1 VNSPKPAATAASSRE
16 RIDRRDLLI
25 ELGTEEL
32 PPKALRA
39 LEQTFADGV
48 RTRLT
53 QAGLKFGAIESFAT
67 PRRLGLLV
75 RRLPVRQPDQ
85 TIKRRGPQVSHAF
98 DASGAA
104 TRAASGFAHSNGVAL
119 EALLR
124 ERDAKGVEYLSY
136 EGIRSGAPTASLIP
150 TLVQQSLDALPIP
163 KRMRWGAGEA
173 QFVRPVHWLVMLL
186 AGEVIPGEVLGIA
199 AGNVSY
205 GHRFLAPGPIRL
217 SRPAQYAKALLTR
230 GKVIAVFAERRQN
243 IRSQVEQLATSLDGR
258 AVITDALLDE
268 VTALVEWPVALAGH
282 FEARFLSLP
291 REVLIS
297 TLQDHQRY
305 FAVENHSGALLASF
319 ITIANIDS
327 PDPAVVRAGNE
338 RVVRPRLSDA
348 AFFWEQD
355 RRQPLAAR
363 GVGLDAVTFQAQL
376 GSQGAR
382 SARIAELARTIAAA
396 IGADVEATARASQLA
411 KCDLL
416 TAMVGEFPE
425 LQGIMGRYYALAD
438 GESPL
443 VADAIRD
450 HYLPRGAGDAL
461 PESAVA
467 DALAIAD
474 KLDILAGIFALGQK
488 PSGTRDPF
496 GLRRAAIGIL
506 RIAREH
512 RLDLNLGELI
522 ARAVRMQPLPQIETR
537 EASVAREVFDFV
549 MERLRAQYLERSVDS
564 GITTEMF
571 DAVLAAEPHSLPDFD
586 QRLHAMV
593 GFVASPE
600 GASLASAN
608 KRIANI
614 LRKSDLGR
622 PHVVSSDLLR
632 EDAERELHQM
642 LNGVRDTAM
651 KALGTRDYTLGLKVL
666 SSLRPHI
673 DTFFDKVLV
682 NDPNETLRDNRV
694 ALLAEVRTL
703 FCHVADMSLLP
714 G

>member
-1 VNSPKPAATAASSRE
+1 MPAE
-16 RIDRRDLLI
+16 RRDLLI

-32 PPKALRA
+32 PPKALPT
-39 LEQTFADGV
+39 LEQAFADGV

-53 QAGLKFGAIESFAT
+53 QAGLTFGAVESFAT
-67 PRRLGLLV
+67 PRRLGVLV
-75 RRLPVRQPDQ
+75 RRLPVQQPDQ
-85 TIKRRGPQVSHAF
+85 TIKRRGPAVTAAF
-98 DASGAA
+98 DATGAA
-104 TRAASGFAHSNGVAL
+104 TRAASGFAQSNGVTL
-119 EALLR
+119 EALQR
-124 ERDAKGVEYLSY
+124 ERDAKGIEYLSY
-136 EGIRSGAPTASLIP
+136 HGSRGGAPSASLIGA
-150 TLVQQSLDALPIP
+150 LVQQSLDALPIP

-173 QFVRPVHWLVMLL
+173 QFVRPVHWLVMLFG
-186 AGEVIPGEVLGIA
+186 AEVIPGEVLGIA
-199 AGNVSY
+199 SGNLSY
-205 GHRFLAPGPIRL
+205 GHRFMAPAPIRIA
-217 SRPAQYAKALLTR
+217 SPARYAKALRTR
-230 GKVIAVFAERRQN
+230 GKVVAAFAERRER

-258 AVITDALLDE
+258 AIIADELLAE
-268 VTALVEWPVALAGH
+268 VTALVEWPVALAGQ

-305 FAVENHSGALLASF
+305 FAVEDRSGALLASF
-319 ITIANIDS
+319 ITVSNIDS

-338 RVVRPRLSDA
+338 RVVRARLSDA

-363 GVGLDAVTFQAQL
+363 RAGLDAVTFQAQL

-382 SARIAELARTIAAA
+382 TERIGRLAKLVAAA
-396 IGADVEATARASQLA
+396 VGADVEATARASQLA

-438 GESPL
+438 AESAA

-461 PESAVA
+461 PSSAVA

-474 KLDILAGIFALGQK
+474 KLDTLAGIFALGQK

-512 RLDLNLGELI
+512 QLDLNLGEMI
-522 ARAVRMQPLPQIETR
+522 AHAVRAQPLPDIETR
-537 EASVAREVFDFV
+537 EGSVAREVFDFV
-549 MERLRAQYLERSVDS
+549 MERLRAQYLESAAQCGV
-564 GITTEMF
+564 TTEIF
-571 DAVLAAEPHSLPDFD
+571 DAVLAAEPHSLLDFD
-586 QRLHAMV
+586 QRLRAMV
-593 GFVASPE
+593 AFVASPE
-600 GASLASAN
+600 GTSLASAN

-614 LRKSDLGR
+614 LRKSDAGH
-622 PHVVSSDLLR
+622 PHVVSADLLR
-632 EDAERELHQM
+632 EHAERELHQM
-642 LNGVRDTAM
+642 LNGVRDVTL
-651 KALGTRDYTLGLKVL
+651 KALSVRDYSLGLKVL
-666 SSLRPHI
+666 SSLRSHI
-673 DTFFDKVLV
+673 DTFFDQVLV
-682 NDPNETLRDNRV
+682 NDPNEALRDNRV
-694 ALLAEVRTL
+694 ALLAEVRAL
-703 FCHVADMSLLP
+703 FCHVADLSRLP